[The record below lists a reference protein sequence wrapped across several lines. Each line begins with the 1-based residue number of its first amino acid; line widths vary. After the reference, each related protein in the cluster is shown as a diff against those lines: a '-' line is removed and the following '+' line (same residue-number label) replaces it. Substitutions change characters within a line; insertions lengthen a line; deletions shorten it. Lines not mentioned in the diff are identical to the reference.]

1 MKGLCSQKS
10 DIWSTGI
17 LLLFLICGSEQLG
30 KFDKMS
36 PKEYNDYILNLP
48 KNDYEIAN
56 NYPFI
61 KKILKNCLIVDVEKR
76 LDAKGLL
83 KLFETEYGI
92 K

>member
-17 LLLFLICGSEQLG
+17 SLLFLICGSEQLR
-30 KFDKMS
+30 KFEKMS
-36 PKEYNDYILNLP
+36 RKEYNDYMLNLP
-48 KNDYEIAN
+48 KNDYEILN

-61 KKILKNCLIVDVEKR
+61 KKILKNCLLEDAEKR

-83 KLFETEYGI
+83 ELFETEYGI